1 MQETKMVFKNNKLG
15 GNTMNTDFRISV
27 KFYSDLRTAQ
37 LKKRLGCEG
46 IAALTFLWCWAA
58 TYKPT
63 GILSDMTEEQIEIAA
78 KWDGE
83 EGKLVPTLLELQW
96 LEKSVDGTYSLYKWA
111 EENSWAANAENRSDK
126 ARLSGMA
133 KNYPELHAALVAK
146 GYEGITS
153 EEYARVT
160 IEYNKRNIAGAKI
173 SDLHFA
179 SDSLAPTPQPS
190 SGSDPKLL
198 PRPSRSEVTKVAAS
212 AAQNPTPHTERS
224 EQGNTVNPGDTTNPE
239 EKKQENI
246 IKEEIIERTL
256 SFAFNT
262 DATVESVLTFW
273 NDKLT
278 PAGFPRIQKLTP
290 ARGKMFNARVKADP
304 DRQKLSWWIQL
315 FDKMLASDFMRKS
328 IASGAKWL
336 TIDWVLQEHNL
347 VKLVEGRY
355 DNKIDKLTEV
365 TQTAEATSNSY
376 EENMKQIEK
385 YRKLLYGDE
394 SSNSNSPAASSSLN
408 AEYSEIIW

>member
-1 MQETKMVFKNNKLG
+1 
-15 GNTMNTDFRISV
+15 MNTDFRISV

-63 GILSDMTEEQIEIAA
+63 GILSDMNEEQIELAA

-83 EGKLVPTLLELQW
+83 EGKLVPTLLELRW

-153 EEYARVT
+153 EEYVRVT
-160 IEYNKRNIAGAKI
+160 TEYNNRNIAGAKAVQTQ
-173 SDLHFA
+173 SNSLRFA

-190 SGSDPKLL
+190 SAPKT
-198 PRPSRSEVTKVAAS
+198 PTFPNPSRFETTKVVAA
-212 AAQNPTPHTERS
+212 AAIQNTPLNAPRS
-224 EQGNTVNPGDTTNPE
+224 EKEITIDPRISENQKT
-239 EKKQENI
+239 ENI
-246 IKEEIIERTL
+246 IKDEIIDRTL

-278 PAGFPRIQKLTP
+278 PAGFPKIQKLTP
-290 ARGKMFNARVKADP
+290 ARGKMFNARIKADP

-315 FDKMLASDFMRKS
+315 FDRMLASDFMLKS

-355 DNKIDKLTEV
+355 DNKVASKAPDNE
-365 TQTAEATSNSY
+365 QTVQAQDFNLV
-376 EENMKQIEK
+376 EK
-385 YRKLLYGDE
+385 YRQILYG
-394 SSNSNSPAASSSLN
+394 SSDAEFVK
-408 AEYSEIIW
+408 AEYKEVQQNDGTGFYRI